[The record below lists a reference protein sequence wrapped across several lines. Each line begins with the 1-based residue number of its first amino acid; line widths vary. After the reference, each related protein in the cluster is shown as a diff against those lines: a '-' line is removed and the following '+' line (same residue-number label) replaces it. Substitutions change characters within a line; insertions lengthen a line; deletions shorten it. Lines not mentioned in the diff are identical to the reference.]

1 MADEEQQQQRH
12 QQQHHHHHRRH
23 PAEVE
28 MESVVIGKSG
38 YHDDDDAAPMELTE
52 EYDAMFNF
60 KPDTGAVSIDGV
72 RAICIFVMF
81 FKSFTQRMTKLSNP
95 VTNAFGYDWIS
106 SAFYFAQGART
117 AFNVSKLNKDLK
129 TMSPE
134 DAKLTRAENYVRT
147 LFSNFMVF
155 VWASILVIT
164 EVSHERFSMWD
175 VLHTVIIFDT
185 CAYPLARFVPLWMT
199 LPFIPIILL
208 ISPYM

>member
-1 MADEEQQQQRH
+1 MMTEEQQQH
-12 QQQHHHHHRRH
+12 QHHRHHRRH

-28 MESVVIGKSG
+28 MESVKVEKSG
-38 YHDDDDAAPMELTE
+38 YDNDDDDDAAAVELTE
-52 EYDAMFNF
+52 ADDAMFNF

-81 FKSFTQRMTKLSNP
+81 FKSFTQRMSKLTNP
-95 VTNAFGYDWIS
+95 ITNAFGYDWIS

-117 AFNVSKLNKDLK
+117 AFNVSKLNRDLK
-129 TMSPE
+129 AMSPE
-134 DAKLTRAENYVRT
+134 DAKLTRAENYIRT

-175 VLHTVIIFDT
+175 VLHSVIIFDT

-199 LPFIPIILL
+199 LPFIPVILL
-208 ISPYM
+208 VTPYM